1 MSGKV
6 TVVASDEHME
16 IMRLESEPFGTN
28 AYMLICK
35 GTNESILIDAPGN
48 AGTIKE
54 KLQDTRPQYILM
66 THGHMDHT
74 GALEELRS
82 SLEATI
88 AAHKKDAGQLPVKPG
103 RLLGGGEYIRCGKID
118 LEVIHAPGHTPG
130 SLCFRAGSY
139 LFSGDTIF
147 PGGPGKTASPQD
159 FRQIVDSIEKLIM
172 PLPGDTTILPGHGEP
187 TDLENERDKFN
198 TFKEQDQGEAV
209 CGDVTWLGT

>member
-6 TVVASDEHME
+6 TAVASDEHME
-16 IMRLESEPFGTN
+16 IMCLESEPFGTN

-35 GTNESILIDAPGN
+35 NTNESILIDAPGN
-48 AGTIKE
+48 ADIIKE
-54 KLQDTRPQYILM
+54 KLQHTRTQYILM

-74 GALEELRS
+74 GVLEELHS
-82 SLEATI
+82 NLGATI

-118 LEVIHAPGHTPG
+118 LEVIHVPGHTPG
-130 SLCFRAGSY
+130 SLCFRAGRY

-159 FRQIVDSIEKLIM
+159 FRLIVDSIEKMIM
-172 PLPGDTTILPGHGEP
+172 PLSDETKVLPGHGEP
-187 TDLENERDKFN
+187 TDLKSEREKFN
-198 TFKEQDQGEAV
+198 IFKERDQGEAL
-209 CGDVTWLGT
+209 CGDVTWLGA